1 MEANDNQEFAKVKK
15 IRNRKDLNE
24 NNVYEVMELCAGNLF
39 LASKKLNVKRS
50 TLKAFIEKK
59 KNLKFKIE
67 GLKESLIDMAE
78 AVLMQRM
85 AEFKDLR
92 AATYVL
98 NSLGADRGWGEKN
111 VPIEEDENKNNEETI
126 LDIIV
131 YENRNI
137 VI

>member
-67 GLKESLIDMAE
+67 GLKESLVDMAE

-98 NSLGADRGWGEKN
+98 NSLGADRGWGDK
-111 VPIEEDENKNNEETI
+111 VIPIDEEDVQNQGETI
-126 LDIIV
+126 LDIVVID
-131 YENRNI
+131 NKNI
-137 VI
+137 LL